1 MSGRPQNPFT
11 PYSLKSLSRIE
22 VNYIYSRGNADM
34 KRGTARADS
43 LTFTLLSNPV
53 TQAFQ
58 DQEDPC
64 LQQEHAQW
72 ARRRSKCTSKGA
84 L

>member
-1 MSGRPQNPFT
+1 
-11 PYSLKSLSRIE
+11 
-22 VNYIYSRGNADM
+22 M

-53 TQAFQ
+53 NQAFQ

-72 ARRRSKCTSKGA
+72 ARRRSKYTSKGA